1 MPRLTDFLRGYGPFE
16 QALRQ
21 GAAPFVGPAPSVGP
35 AAPLEPAASREAAA
49 SLEVVVPSFAHAYLI
64 AGFLQHEPW
73 DRSATLIVAP
83 NQDAAADLE
92 HELGLYCPDR
102 PVVYLPPRGVW
113 YGSEGEVKPRVAGRR
128 ARAVAALDRT
138 VIAERGAPVVVVEAT
153 TLMEGVVAPIGPPL
167 TVAAGTQIDFE
178 GLTRRLVELGY
189 VRVDQVE
196 DAGDFSVR
204 GGIIDVFPATARYP
218 VRIEFWGDE
227 VESLRSFSVYSQRSL
242 GPLETVRLYAAAE
255 GALTKPVSVVSLL
268 PKGARVFLTDP
279 ARARARVEAFHS
291 DMTDVLGETAG
302 DRSYAAWPEVETAL
316 AVFPTV
322 TLGTLGLT
330 AGDLPLARPL
340 ARPLAQPLTRPSTE
354 ASTERSTQPGARPP
368 TEPLTQPPARP
379 PTAPPRQS
387 PAQPPVVIRA
397 TSGELPVTNL
407 PEAEEAIRR
416 LVDDGYRVVIAFEQ
430 RAEAERAGY
439 VFRRISG
446 SMATADDVGRGPGV
460 SFLPVPHRRHFVVPD
475 IKLALLTDSLIF
487 PRRHKAVGERRPLAG
502 LELSSFRDLRKG
514 DFVVHEDHGVG
525 RFEGISTKTVA
536 GVTRDYLDLAYRDT
550 DMLYVP
556 HDQIAKVMRYVGAG
570 GASPALSKL
579 GGKAW
584 EHVKSRV
591 RKAARQVAGELLHLY
606 AVRQATTGHRF
617 SEDGEWQVRFEKAFP
632 YDETED
638 QQRAIDSVK
647 DDMESGQPMDRLLCG
662 DVGYGKTEVALRAA
676 FKASL
681 DSKQTMV
688 LVPTTILA
696 QQHYGTFRERF
707 ADFPVKV
714 EMLSRFRS
722 ASEQKRILKDFAEG
736 SVDILIGTHRL
747 LSQDIGPKDLG
758 LVIVDE
764 EQRFGVGQKEAL
776 RRLKVR
782 VDVLTLSA
790 TPIPRTLQM
799 SLSGVRDITVIETPP
814 RDRHPI
820 QTYVGL
826 YDEGMVARAIEREID
841 RGGQVYYLHNRVET
855 IDRVAARLR
864 ASMPRVRFA
873 VAHGQMPEQELER
886 VMLEFL
892 RGDSDV
898 LVTTTIIESG
908 LDIPNANTLI
918 VERADLLGL
927 AQLYQ
932 IRGRIGRSARVAHA
946 FLFHPDEAVLTGEAV
961 ARLSTLADYTELGSG
976 FKIAMRDLEI
986 RGAGELLG
994 EEQSG
999 HIAAVGFEM
1008 YLSMLQEAA
1017 AELQGR
1023 DVGSEKM
1030 PRAEIGIDAHVPASF
1045 IGYEAARVDL
1055 HRRIASATGLDE
1067 LAELRM
1073 ELADRFGEIP
1083 EPVDNLIF
1091 LGEVRAT
1098 LQGLGAD
1105 ALSVR
1110 QSRLVVTGLTLPP
1123 GSREQLRSRDRRYV
1137 YASVQSH
1144 LSLSLRGDE
1153 RGLRRAVR
1161 EVLDDILALLGGEGT
1176 L

>member
-1 MPRLTDFLRGYGPFE
+1 MPGLIDYLGGYPPFE
-16 QALRQ
+16 RLIAQ
-21 GAAPFVGPAPSVGP
+21 
-35 AAPLEPAASREAAA
+35 AASTVAREAAP
-49 SLEVVVPSFAHAYLI
+49 SLTHAAPSGAIEVTCPSHVHSYIAAGLLHRRPWSRNVVV
-64 AGFLQHEPW
+64 
-73 DRSATLIVAP
+73 IVAP
-83 NQDAAADLE
+83 GQEAALEME
-92 HELGLYCPDR
+92 HEVGLYCAER

-128 ARAVAALDRT
+128 ARAVGALNPEM
-138 VIAERGAPVVVVEAT
+138 VSEQGYPVFVVEAA
-153 TLMEGVVAPIGPPL
+153 TLMEGVVAPEEPSL
-167 TVAAGTQIDFE
+167 LVSAGAYADFE
-178 GLTRRLVELGY
+178 ELARNLVRLGY

-196 DAGDFSVR
+196 DAGDYSVR
-204 GGIIDVFPATARYP
+204 GGIIDVFPTTERYP
-218 VRIEFWGDE
+218 VRMEFWGDE

-242 GPLETVRLYAAAE
+242 GPLDSVRLHAAAE
-255 GALTKPVSVVSLL
+255 EPGVEPVSVASLL
-268 PKGARVFLTDP
+268 PEGARVIKIDP
-279 ARARARVEAFHS
+279 ARARAAVDGFQS
-291 DMTDVLGETAG
+291 DLLDVLGDQGTEG
-302 DRSYAAWPEVETAL
+302 WYQGWPRIEGSL

-322 TLGTLGLT
+322 VLDSLAPA
-330 AGDLPLARPL
+330 AGAD
-340 ARPLAQPLTRPSTE
+340 E
-354 ASTERSTQPGARPP
+354 APFF
-368 TEPLTQPPARP
+368 
-379 PTAPPRQS
+379 
-387 PAQPPVVIRA
+387 RA
-397 TSGELPVTNL
+397 TGGELAVTNL

-416 LVDDGYRVVIAFEQ
+416 LVEDGYRVVIAFEH

-439 VFRRISG
+439 MLRRVAG
-446 SMATADDVGRGPGV
+446 SVGAAGDVGRGPGV
-460 SFLPVPHRRHFVVPD
+460 TFLPVPHRRHFVLPD
-475 IKLALLTDSLIF
+475 LKLALLTDAVIF
-487 PRRHKAVGERRPLAG
+487 PRRHKVVAARRPLAG
-502 LELSSFRDLRKG
+502 LELSTFRDLRKG
-514 DFVVHEDHGVG
+514 DYVVHEDHGVG

-536 GVTRDYLDLAYRDT
+536 GVTRDYLDLAYRDG
-550 DMLYVP
+550 DMLYIP

-570 GASPALSKL
+570 GTPPALAKL
-579 GGKAW
+579 GGKSW
-584 EHVKSRV
+584 EHVRSRV

-606 AVRQATTGHRF
+606 ALRQATSGHRF
-617 SEDGEWQVRFEKAFP
+617 AEDGEWQVRFEKAFP
-632 YDETED
+632 YEETED
-638 QQRAIDSVK
+638 QLQAIDTVK
-647 DDMESGQPMDRLLCG
+647 DDMESAQPMDRLLCG

-676 FKASL
+676 FKATL
-681 DSKQTMV
+681 DGKQVML

-722 ASEQKRILKDFAEG
+722 AAEQKRILNDFSAG
-736 SVDILIGTHRL
+736 RIDVLIGTHRL
-747 LSQDIGPKDLG
+747 LSQDVTPKDLG

-764 EQRFGVGQKEAL
+764 EQRFGVAQKEAL

-782 VDVLTLSA
+782 VDVLTLTA

-826 YDEGMVARAIEREID
+826 YDEGMVKRAIEREIG

-855 IDRVAARLR
+855 IAKVATRL
-864 ASMPRVRFA
+864 SELMPEVRLA
-873 VAHGQMPEQELER
+873 LAHGQMPEQDLER

-892 RGDSDV
+892 RGDADV

-1017 AELQGR
+1017 AELQGQK
-1023 DVGSEKM
+1023 VTLEKL
-1030 PRAEIGIDAHVPASF
+1030 PRVEVGIDAHVPAGF

-1055 HRRIASATGLDE
+1055 HRRIASAGTRNE
-1067 LAELRM
+1067 LEELRV
-1073 ELADRFGEIP
+1073 ELRDRFGDIP

-1091 LGEVRAT
+1091 LGEVRVT
-1098 LQGLGAD
+1098 LQELGAD
-1105 ALSVR
+1105 SLSLR
-1110 QSRLVVTGLTLPP
+1110 QARLHVTGLRLPA
-1123 GSREQLRSRDRRYV
+1123 GSRERLRACDRRYV
-1137 YASVQSH
+1137 YAPVQGQ
-1144 LSLSLRGDE
+1144 LSLGLRGDE
-1153 RGLRRAVR
+1153 RGPREAVGQ
-1161 EVLDDILALLGGEGT
+1161 VLDDILALPGGEDSV
-1176 L
+1176 

>member
-1 MPRLTDFLRGYGPFE
+1 
-16 QALRQ
+16 
-21 GAAPFVGPAPSVGP
+21 
-35 AAPLEPAASREAAA
+35 
-49 SLEVVVPSFAHAYLI
+49 
-64 AGFLQHEPW
+64 
-73 DRSATLIVAP
+73 
-83 NQDAAADLE
+83 
-92 HELGLYCPDR
+92 
-102 PVVYLPPRGVW
+102 
-113 YGSEGEVKPRVAGRR
+113 
-128 ARAVAALDRT
+128 
-138 VIAERGAPVVVVEAT
+138 VVEAT
-153 TLMEGVVAPIGPPL
+153 TLMEGVVTPVGPPL
-167 TVAAGTQIDFE
+167 TVVAGTQVDFE
-178 GLTRRLVELGY
+178 GMTRRLAGLGY

-204 GGIIDVFPATARYP
+204 GGIIDVFPATERNP

-227 VESLRSFSVYSQRSL
+227 VEDLRSFSVYSQRSL
-242 GPLETVRLYAAAE
+242 GPLETLPLYAAAE
-255 GALTKPVSVVSLL
+255 GPAARPVSVASLL
-268 PKGARVFLTDP
+268 PQGTRVFQADP
-279 ARARARVEAFHS
+279 ARARARIDAFQS
-291 DMTDVLGETAG
+291 DMADVLGETADG
-302 DRSYAAWPEVETAL
+302 GSYASWPQVERAL

-322 TLGTLGLT
+322 TLGPLGMG
-330 AGDLPLARPL
+330 AED
-340 ARPLAQPLTRPSTE
+340 QSQ
-354 ASTERSTQPGARPP
+354 TQPSMA
-368 TEPLTQPPARP
+368 
-379 PTAPPRQS
+379 
-387 PAQPPVVIRA
+387 IRA

-439 VFRRISG
+439 VFRRTSG
-446 SMATADDVGRGPGV
+446 SMATADDVGRGAGV

-487 PRRHKAVGERRPLAG
+487 PRRHKAATARGPLAG

-536 GVTRDYLDLAYRDT
+536 GVTRDYLDLAYRDK

-570 GASPALSKL
+570 AASPALSKL

-584 EHVKSRV
+584 EHLKSRV

-606 AVRQATTGHRF
+606 ALRQATSGHRF

-632 YDETED
+632 YDETAD
-638 QQRAIDSVK
+638 QLRAIDAVK
-647 DDMESGQPMDRLLCG
+647 DDMESGLPMDRLLCG

-681 DSKQTMV
+681 DSKQVMV

-707 ADFPVKV
+707 AEFPVKV

-722 ASEQKRILKDFAEG
+722 AAEQKRILKEFSAG
-736 SVDILIGTHRL
+736 NVDVLIGTHRL
-747 LSQDIGPKDLG
+747 LSQDIRPKDLG

-764 EQRFGVGQKEAL
+764 EQRFGVAQKEAL

-826 YDEGMVARAIEREID
+826 YDEGMVTRAIEREVD

-855 IDRVAARLR
+855 IDRVVIRLR
-864 ASMPRVRFA
+864 ATMPRVRFA

-946 FLFHPDEAVLTGEAV
+946 FLFHPDEAVLTEEAA

-1023 DVGSEKM
+1023 DVRLEKM
-1030 PRAEIGIDAHVPASF
+1030 PRVEIGIDAHVPASF

-1055 HRRIASATGLDE
+1055 HRRIASAADLEE
-1067 LAELRM
+1067 LTELRA
-1073 ELADRFGEIP
+1073 ELADRFGDIP

-1091 LGEVRAT
+1091 LGEVRAA
-1098 LQGLGAD
+1098 LQSLGAD

-1110 QSRLVVTGLTLPP
+1110 QSRLVITGLNLPA

-1137 YASVQSH
+1137 YAPVQGQ
-1144 LSLSLRGDE
+1144 LSLGFRGDE
-1153 RGLRRAVR
+1153 RGLRQTVS
-1161 EVLDDILALLGGEGT
+1161 EVLDDILALPVREGA

>member
-1 MPRLTDFLRGYGPFE
+1 MPRLTDFLRGYAPFE
-16 QALRQ
+16 HVVAQ
-21 GAAPFVGPAPSVGP
+21 GSQLPPSGPGLGDRPGG
-35 AAPLEPAASREAAA
+35 
-49 SLEVVVPSFAHAYLI
+49 LEVATPTFAHAYVV
-64 AGFLQHEPW
+64 AGLLDHRPW
-73 DRSATLIVAP
+73 SESVTLIVASS
-83 NQDAAADLE
+83 QEAAEDFE
-92 HELGLYCPDR
+92 HELSLYCPER

-113 YGSEGEVKPRVAGRR
+113 YGSEGEVKPRVVGRR
-128 ARAVAALDRT
+128 ARAVASLEPAG
-138 VIAERGAPVVVVEAT
+138 IAQRGIPVVVVEAT
-153 TLMEGVVAPIGPPL
+153 TLMEGVVTPVCLPL
-167 TVAAGTQIDFE
+167 NLAAGAQFDFE
-178 GLTRRLVELGY
+178 ELVRRLVELGY

-204 GGIIDVFPATARYP
+204 GGIIDVFPATERYP

-242 GPLETVRLYAAAE
+242 GPLESVRLYAAAE
-255 GALTKPVSVVSLL
+255 EPDAAPVSVASLL
-268 PKGARVFLTDP
+268 PVGTHVIQTDP
-279 ARARARVEAFHS
+279 ARARARVEAFQS
-291 DMTDVLGETAG
+291 DLADVLGETAG
-302 DRSYAAWPEVETAL
+302 EGAYATWPEVQKGL
-316 AVFPTV
+316 AEFPVV
-322 TLGTLGLT
+322 TLSSIGLT
-330 AGDLPLARPL
+330 AGD
-340 ARPLAQPLTRPSTE
+340 QT
-354 ASTERSTQPGARPP
+354 
-368 TEPLTQPPARP
+368 
-379 PTAPPRQS
+379 S
-387 PAQPPVVIRA
+387 PAIRA

-416 LVDDGYRVVIAFEQ
+416 MEDEGYRVVIAFEQ

-439 VFRRISG
+439 VFRRITG
-446 SMATADDVGRGPGV
+446 SLATGGEVDRGPGV
-460 SFLPVPHRRHFVVPD
+460 SFLPLPHRRHFVIPEL
-475 IKLALLTDSLIF
+475 KLALLTDALVF
-487 PRRHKAVGERRPLAG
+487 PRRHKAAAVRRPLAG

-536 GVTRDYLDLAYRDT
+536 GVTRDYLDLAYRDK

-570 GASPALSKL
+570 GGSPALSKL

-591 RKAARQVAGELLHLY
+591 RKAAREVAGELLHLY
-606 AVRQATTGHRF
+606 ALRQATTGYRF
-617 SEDGEWQVRFEKAFP
+617 GEDGEWQIRFEKAFP
-632 YDETED
+632 YEETED
-638 QQRAIDSVK
+638 QLRAIDAVK
-647 DDMESGQPMDRLLCG
+647 DDMESAQPMDRLLCG
-662 DVGYGKTEVALRAA
+662 DVGYGKTEVALRAT
-676 FKASL
+676 FKACL
-681 DSKQTMV
+681 DGKQVIV

-707 ADFPVKV
+707 ADYPVKV
-714 EMLSRFRS
+714 EMISRFRS
-722 ASEQKRILKDFAEG
+722 AAEQRRILTDFAAG
-736 SVDILIGTHRL
+736 GVDVLIGTHRL
-747 LSQDIGPKDLG
+747 LSQDVKPKDLG

-764 EQRFGVGQKEAL
+764 EQRFGVAQKEAL

-782 VDVLTLSA
+782 VDVLTLTA

-826 YDEGMVARAIEREID
+826 YDEGMVTRAIEREIE

-855 IDRVAARLR
+855 IDKAATRLR
-864 ASMPRVRFA
+864 ALMPRVRFA
-873 VAHGQMPEQELER
+873 VAHGQLPEQELER
-886 VMLEFL
+886 VMLGFL

-932 IRGRIGRSARVAHA
+932 IRGRIGRSSRVAHA
-946 FLFHPDEAVLTGEAV
+946 FLFHPDEAVLTEEAV

-999 HIAAVGFEM
+999 QIAAVGFEM
-1008 YLSMLQEAA
+1008 YLSMLQEAT

-1023 DVGSEKM
+1023 AVGSENI
-1030 PRAEIGIDAHVPASF
+1030 PRVEVGVDAHVPAAF

-1055 HRRIASATGLDE
+1055 HRRIASAAGLEE
-1067 LAELRM
+1067 LADLRAELS
-1073 ELADRFGEIP
+1073 DRFGEIP
-1083 EPVDNLIF
+1083 QAVDNLIF

-1098 LQGLGAD
+1098 LQELGAD
-1105 ALSVR
+1105 SLSVR
-1110 QSRLVVTGLTLPP
+1110 QKRLVITGLTLPP
-1123 GSREQLRSRDRRYV
+1123 GSRERLRSRDQRYV
-1137 YASVQSH
+1137 YAPVQGQ
-1144 LSLSLRGDE
+1144 LSLGLRGDE
-1153 RGLRRAVR
+1153 RGLRQTVR
-1161 EVLDDILALLGGEGT
+1161 EVLDDILALAVREGA

>member
-1 MPRLTDFLRGYGPFE
+1 M
-16 QALRQ
+16 
-21 GAAPFVGPAPSVGP
+21 VV
-35 AAPLEPAASREAAA
+35 ASNQEAAA
-49 SLEVVVPSFAHAYLI
+49 EM
-64 AGFLQHEPW
+64 
-73 DRSATLIVAP
+73 
-83 NQDAAADLE
+83 E

-128 ARAVAALDRT
+128 ARAAAALGPAAVADQ
-138 VIAERGAPVVVVEAT
+138 APPVVVVEAT
-153 TLMEGVVAPIGPPL
+153 TLMEGVVVPSSPPL
-167 TVAAGTQIDFE
+167 VVSTGATVDFE
-178 GLTRRLVELGY
+178 GLTRSLAGLGY
-189 VRVDQVE
+189 VRVQQVE

-204 GGIIDVFPATARYP
+204 GGIIDVFPATERYP
-218 VRIEFWGDE
+218 VRIEFWGDA

-242 GPLETVRLYAAAE
+242 GPLGSVCLYAAAE
-255 GALTKPVSVVSLL
+255 GPDPEPVSFASLL
-268 PKGARVFLTDP
+268 PAGTRVFMADLAL
-279 ARARARVEAFHS
+279 ARAGVDAFQT
-291 DMTDVLGETAG
+291 DMADVLGDAAG
-302 DRSYAAWPEVETAL
+302 QSSYATWPEVEEAL
-316 AVFPTV
+316 AAFPAV
-322 TLGTLGLT
+322 ALGSLASANGESP
-330 AGDLPLARPL
+330 PLA
-340 ARPLAQPLTRPSTE
+340 
-354 ASTERSTQPGARPP
+354 
-368 TEPLTQPPARP
+368 
-379 PTAPPRQS
+379 
-387 PAQPPVVIRA
+387 VRA
-397 TSGELPVTNL
+397 TSGELAATNL
-407 PEAEEAIRR
+407 PEAEEVIRR
-416 LVDDGYRVVIAFEQ
+416 LVDDGYRVVIGFEQ

-446 SMATADDVGRGPGV
+446 SIAAADTIDRGPGV
-460 SFLPVPHRRHFVVPD
+460 SFLPVPHRRHFLLPD
-475 IKLALLTDSLIF
+475 VRLALLTDAVVF
-487 PRRHKAVGERRPLAG
+487 PRRHKLVGERRPLAG

-536 GVTRDYLDLAYRDT
+536 GVTRDYLDLAYKDK

-570 GASPALSKL
+570 AAAPSLSKL
-579 GGKAW
+579 GARAW

-591 RKAARQVAGELLHLY
+591 RRAARQVAGELLHLY
-606 AVRQATTGHRF
+606 ALRQATTGHRF
-617 SEDGEWQVRFEKAFP
+617 SDDGEWQVRFEKAFP
-632 YDETED
+632 HDETED
-638 QQRAIDSVK
+638 QQRAIDAVK
-647 DDMESGQPMDRLLCG
+647 DDMESERPMDRLLCG

-676 FKASL
+676 FKAGL
-681 DSKQTMV
+681 DGKQVMV

-707 ADFPVKV
+707 AEFPVKV

-722 ASEQKRILKDFAEG
+722 ATEQKQILKDFGAG
-736 SVDILIGTHRL
+736 GVDVLIGTHRL
-747 LSQDIGPKDLG
+747 LSQDVRPKDLG

-764 EQRFGVGQKEAL
+764 EQRFGVAQKEAL

-782 VDVLTLSA
+782 VDVLALTA

-826 YDEGMVARAIEREID
+826 YDEGMVTRAIEREIG

-855 IDRVAARLR
+855 IDKVAAKLRSSLPQMRL
-864 ASMPRVRFA
+864 A
-873 VAHGQMPEQELER
+873 VAHGQMPESELER
-886 VMLEFL
+886 IMLEFL

-946 FLFHPDEAVLTGEAV
+946 FLFHPDEAVITGEAA

-1008 YLSMLQEAA
+1008 YLS
-1017 AELQGR
+1017 
-1023 DVGSEKM
+1023 
-1030 PRAEIGIDAHVPASF
+1030 
-1045 IGYEAARVDL
+1045 
-1055 HRRIASATGLDE
+1055 
-1067 LAELRM
+1067 
-1073 ELADRFGEIP
+1073 
-1083 EPVDNLIF
+1083 
-1091 LGEVRAT
+1091 
-1098 LQGLGAD
+1098 
-1105 ALSVR
+1105 
-1110 QSRLVVTGLTLPP
+1110 
-1123 GSREQLRSRDRRYV
+1123 
-1137 YASVQSH
+1137 
-1144 LSLSLRGDE
+1144 
-1153 RGLRRAVR
+1153 
-1161 EVLDDILALLGGEGT
+1161 
-1176 L
+1176 